1 MAAGRDTAGGW
12 RIERH
17 GDAAL
22 ELRCADAISP
32 AASARVHAAMAAL
45 AAAKLPAVEELV
57 PGYVSLTV
65 LLRDLPRRERG
76 EAEAAVR
83 AVVAMVGEGSAEPD
97 ARLVTIPVAY
107 GGESGP
113 DLADVAAR
121 TGLSV
126 DEVIAR
132 HAAPTYRVAFIGFLP
147 GFPYLMGLD
156 PALHLPRR
164 ATPRTR
170 VPAGAVAIG
179 GAQTGIYPVA
189 SPGGWHLIGRTALSL
204 FDPAASPPSLLR
216 AGDRVR
222 FRPVDAD
229 ALARTAVEVSDA

>member
-83 AVVAMVGEGSAEPD
+83 AVVAMVGEGSAEPA
-97 ARLVTIPVAY
+97 ARLV
-107 GGESGP
+107 
-113 DLADVAAR
+113 
-121 TGLSV
+121 
-126 DEVIAR
+126 
-132 HAAPTYRVAFIGFLP
+132 
-147 GFPYLMGLD
+147 
-156 PALHLPRR
+156 
-164 ATPRTR
+164 
-170 VPAGAVAIG
+170 
-179 GAQTGIYPVA
+179 
-189 SPGGWHLIGRTALSL
+189 
-204 FDPAASPPSLLR
+204 
-216 AGDRVR
+216 
-222 FRPVDAD
+222 
-229 ALARTAVEVSDA
+229 